1 MRVAESGPRPRRERR
16 GDRGGG
22 RFLIEE
28 VPWVALPPRRG
39 GAKGGADD
47 AHAGGAELLEG
58 SSARLGDLL
67 PAGAVNARGPG
78 VHDDVRLVG

>member
-1 MRVAESGPRPRRERR
+1 MAAVVFS
-16 GDRGGG
+16 
-22 RFLIEE
+22 IEE
-28 VPWVALPPRRG
+28 VPWWPSHLVAAEQRG
-39 GAKGGADD
+39 REDD